1 MLEFEER
8 VLDMDMARIDNDFH
22 TFLEFL
28 SISNEESEVLGLTV
42 ESTFDVVK
50 TKLKN
55 IGRKIIEAIHRFIYN
70 AILKVA
76 TKMEEYSINSKLKEI
91 KSGLIEKRIN
101 NSDTITYMDIRKYKK
116 SYTEFIH
123 TYVKEIEAGMHK
135 NFKSKA
141 DFKEWESHM
150 ISKLDKFNGL
160 LSKEEKWKLST
171 AINKA
176 VEASEDNT
184 GKIKDSFITINRD
197 SKDIIEKLTNAIS
210 SNKQY
215 EKDDCGNEKQSLIGY
230 LMRKISQLVR
240 TVVSFIFKH
249 TFLCITAIIVA
260 IAAQ

>member
-28 SISNEESEVLGLTV
+28 SISSKESEVLGLLE
-42 ESTFDVVK
+42 ESAFDTIK
-50 TKLKN
+50 SKLKEF
-55 IGRKIIEAIHRFIYN
+55 GRKTIEAIHRFIYN

-101 NSDTITYMDIRKYKK
+101 GSDTITYMDIRKYKK

-141 DFKEWESHM
+141 DFKEWESDM
-150 ISKLDKFNGL
+150 MSKLDKFNSI

-176 VEASEDNT
+176 VIASEENT

-197 SKDIIEKLTNAIS
+197 SKNIIEKLTNAIS
-210 SNKQY
+210 SDKC
-215 EKDDCGNEKQSLIGY
+215 EKDDCGTEKQSLLRF